1 VLQRSV
7 LFKLVEEISPRG
19 LVSVLF
25 SVFCLPIVAGI
36 AMADLESEE
45 IMEGPRVSSAFEFG
59 GTVDK
64 PRTRDN
70 FWYRALTSDS
80 EPDSGLVIHVAR
92 RPRTK
97 RGEAPHPTVRVLRP
111 NPNGIL
117 YAKIRS
123 GEVIVE
129 TEQQFVN
136 RMMAMQEA
144 GEEIPGMVKI
154 EK

>member
-1 VLQRSV
+1 
-7 LFKLVEEISPRG
+7 
-19 LVSVLF
+19 
-25 SVFCLPIVAGI
+25 
-36 AMADLESEE
+36 MADLESEE

-59 GTVDK
+59 GTADK

-70 FWYRALTSDS
+70 YWYRAFSTDS
-80 EPDSGLVIHVAR
+80 APDSGLIIHVGK

-97 RGEAPHPTVRVLRP
+97 RGEKPHPTVRIMRP

-129 TEQQFVN
+129 TEEQFTN
-136 RMMAMQEA
+136 RIAAMVEA
-144 GEEIPGMVKI
+144 GEDIPGMTK
-154 EK
+154 K